1 MNPRLPVSVLL
12 LCVVLAFPSNAENKG
27 TAVASSGNT
36 VLKEL
41 LDSKAVEVE
50 VRTIKVKKSETGFP
64 LTLDYYDEVSVV
76 QQVSI
81 TVGGQSLWVPRS
93 AYADLF
99 NARTAFVKAGK
110 GGFVLVVGCADGSD
124 SYSVQLRF
132 DTNRV
137 VSRRIYS
144 ATSAPKLSE
153 ETRYSAPEVI
163 G

>member
-1 MNPRLPVSVLL
+1 MNLRLLVDVVL
-12 LCVVLAFPSNAENKG
+12 LCVVLAIPSNAENKG
-27 TAVASSGNT
+27 TAIASSGNT

-50 VRTIKVKKSETGFP
+50 FRTVKVKKSETGFP
-64 LTLDYYDEVSVV
+64 LALDYYDEVSVV

-99 NARTAFVKAGK
+99 NARTAFVKTEK
-110 GGFVLVVGCADGSD
+110 GGFVLVIGCADASD

-132 DTNRV
+132 DSNRV
-137 VSRRIYS
+137 VSRR
-144 ATSAPKLSE
+144 
-153 ETRYSAPEVI
+153 
-163 G
+163 